1 MYSTYN
7 EGTSVVTERM
17 IKTLKKKIYK
27 YMTWLSRNVYIDK
40 LDYIVSKYRN
50 TYHGTI
56 KMKPINVK
64 SSTCTNFGEWN
75 N

>member
-7 EGTSVVTERM
+7 EGTSVVSERM

-64 SSTCTNFGEWN
+64 SSTFTNFGEWN

>member
-64 SSTCTNFGEWN
+64 SSTCTNYGEWN

>member
-7 EGTSVVTERM
+7 EGTSVVSERM
-17 IKTLKKKIYK
+17 IKTLKKKFYK

>member
-7 EGTSVVTERM
+7 EGTSVVSERM

>member
-7 EGTSVVTERM
+7 EGTSVVSERM

-40 LDYIVSKYRN
+40 LDYIVNKYRN
-50 TYHGTI
+50 TYHRTI

>member
-7 EGTSVVTERM
+7 EGTSVVSERM

-27 YMTWLSRNVYIDK
+27 YMTWLSRNVHIDK

>member
-1 MYSTYN
+1 
-7 EGTSVVTERM
+7 
-17 IKTLKKKIYK
+17 
-27 YMTWLSRNVYIDK
+27 MTWLSRNVYIDK

>member
-50 TYHGTI
+50 TYHRTI

>member
-7 EGTSVVTERM
+7 EGTSVVSERM

-40 LDYIVSKYRN
+40 LDYIVNKYRN
-50 TYHGTI
+50 TYHRTI
-56 KMKPINVK
+56 KMKLINVK

>member
-40 LDYIVSKYRN
+40 LDYIVNKYRN
-50 TYHGTI
+50 TYHRTI

>member
-7 EGTSVVTERM
+7 EGTSVLSERM

-40 LDYIVSKYRN
+40 LDYIVNKYRN
-50 TYHGTI
+50 TYHRTI

>member
-7 EGTSVVTERM
+7 EGTSVVSERM

-40 LDYIVSKYRN
+40 LDYIVSKHRN

>member
-7 EGTSVVTERM
+7 EGTSVVSERM

-40 LDYIVSKYRN
+40 LDYIVNKYRN
-50 TYHGTI
+50 TYHRTI
-56 KMKPINVK
+56 KMKPINAK

>member
-7 EGTSVVTERM
+7 EGTSVVSERM
-17 IKTLKKKIYK
+17 IKTLKKKVYK

>member
-7 EGTSVVTERM
+7 EGTSVVSERM

-50 TYHGTI
+50 TNHGTI